1 LWGTILAAND
11 ITLTSLFCWNIPVFN
26 QGLCGVDIARHTKK
40 QPFWWINI
48 IYSWVGFENM
58 VRKSKVVLQKSM
70 TPISCSHS
78 LFAINQYKSYGPL
91 RTPTES
97 GKRHRQND
105 LGRIRS
111 HLKRLMANSSHQ
123 MIIIHGHP
131 WPSMANMDQEWP
143 LLPSFPKKN
152 RAKTKVLKFCGIT
165 LDITQGSLRG
175 SLSFQTILSGI
186 RWPTFLAS
194 GIRCFF
200 LQSFR

>member
-1 LWGTILAAND
+1 MRHALSARPPACPAGDTRDATLRPCWVQPLGCCLLWGTILAAND

-131 WPSMANMDQEWP
+131 WPTWI
-143 LLPSFPKKN
+143 
-152 RAKTKVLKFCGIT
+152 R
-165 LDITQGSLRG
+165 
-175 SLSFQTILSGI
+175 SGH
-186 RWPTFLAS
+186 
-194 GIRCFF
+194 FF
-200 LQSFR
+200 LRSQKKSCQNQGAEVLWYHP